1 MYSGYLTWVFLGMV
15 LVLSTLAVVL
25 ASLSRKLIGKGL
37 IVASIVA
44 FFLPDVLAAAK
55 IVSMIVTH
63 TYHAAQEL
71 DRWFSVMSL
80 VYRSGVACLA
90 LFIFSNYIE
99 PRTKLG
105 ATRLFFRFSGRIPR
119 SAFWIAICILLPL
132 SALMWIAPYQDPEA
146 LIRHVE
152 LPGIVFWVLY
162 ACFSVLHFWISL
174 ALYTKRWHDCSKS
187 GWMSLVIFVPV
198 VGIFWFYGN
207 LGFVRGTDGPNGYGE
222 DPLSNHLV
230 EQTSATGSA

>member
-90 LFIFSNYIE
+90 LFIFFELHRASDEARRDETLFSLFRPDSEIGLLDSDLYPAPLKRVDVDCAISG
-99 PRTKLG
+99 PRGAHKACGASGHRLLG
-105 ATRLFFRFSGRIPR
+105 ALRLFLRPAFLDIPR
-119 SAFWIAICILLPL
+119 LIH
-132 SALMWIAPYQDPEA
+132 EA
-146 LIRHVE
+146 L
-152 LPGIVFWVLY
+152 
-162 ACFSVLHFWISL
+162 A
-174 ALYTKRWHDCSKS
+174 
-187 GWMSLVIFVPV
+187 
-198 VGIFWFYGN
+198 
-207 LGFVRGTDGPNGYGE
+207 
-222 DPLSNHLV
+222 
-230 EQTSATGSA
+230 